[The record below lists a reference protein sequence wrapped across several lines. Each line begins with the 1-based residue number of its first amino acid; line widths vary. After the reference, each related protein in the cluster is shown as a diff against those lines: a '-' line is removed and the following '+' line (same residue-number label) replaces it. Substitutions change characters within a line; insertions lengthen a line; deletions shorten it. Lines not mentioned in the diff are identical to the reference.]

1 MRLYNYCLNVNIEVI
16 LMNTEN
22 SKTNEPCK
30 FFLNLSQRLDSRSL
44 NKHFALQNLSVC
56 YTWKNIRQQHKNTQ
70 NNSSKFE
77 LPGGS
82 YSVTDIY

>member
-56 YTWKNIRQQHKNTQ
+56 YTWKNIRQQHKNKLKIIVP
-70 NNSSKFE
+70 S
-77 LPGGS
+77 LS
-82 YSVTDIY
+82 YLVDLIQ

>member
-1 MRLYNYCLNVNIEVI
+1 MRLYNYCSNVNIEVI

-56 YTWKNIRQQHKNTQ
+56 NTWKNIRQQHKNKLKIIVP
-70 NNSSKFE
+70 S
-77 LPGGS
+77 LS
-82 YSVTDIY
+82 YLVDLIQ